1 MSAVDWVWACIAGA
15 VGLLLIATYGWD
27 AWHKPRTTRRFQAS
41 AKEAARHTE
50 ADVQRDR
57 AAARTTRNAVEQHA
71 FDLTFT
77 QIIAAEFP
85 TIPHQTR
92 KARRTEEDQ

>member
-1 MSAVDWVWACIAGA
+1 MSPWETVGACIATA
-15 VGLLLIATYGWD
+15 VGLYLIATYGWD
-27 AWHKPRTTRRFQAS
+27 AWHKRRPDRRFQAT
-41 AKEAARHTE
+41 AKQAARAPRDE
-50 ADVQRDR
+50 DAVRRDR
-57 AAARTTRNAVEQHA
+57 AKAKAARDLVEQQA

-92 KARRTEEDQ
+92 RTEEDQ